1 METSK
6 IDSIL
11 EKLKVRNFPSKKWKD
26 GVRIDIPIVDVRKG
40 TEIDRDVIMER
51 MNRLPSR
58 GVVITEA
65 ISEEVPPEIP
75 KTKKISTI
83 QISKPG
89 LEKEPGEI
97 GLEKEPGEIGQ
108 EKEPGEIGLEKEP
121 GEIGEEKEPG
131 EIGEEKEPG
140 EPVPP
145 TKTTIRIKKP
155 AVTKKMTPVPVTAP
169 PEIIKMRTSPYYL
182 NNRKLFLQKINQLFE
197 PYMKELASMREEITC
212 GKLKAMGAKG
222 EQFELLMHQRVV
234 RDYINLLSPY
244 RGLLLYHGLGSGKSC
259 SSIAIAE
266 GMKSNRKVYV
276 MTPASLK
283 MNFFTELKRCGD
295 PLYKKNQH
303 WQFVST
309 VGQPDLQQS
318 LAKTFS
324 LSPDFITKK
333 KGVWTTSNDAEST
346 PNSSGDLRSPSES
359 VIGRL
364 SALRPNFSELTEDE
378 QHGVDDQLNQMIRA
392 KYTDIHYNA
401 PNLRNILVE
410 LSQNYT
416 KNPFDDTV
424 VIIDEAHNLVNRIVN
439 KVSKMPKRSTRVNE
453 KTPTSILLYEFL
465 MNASNA
471 RIVLLSGTP
480 IINTPSEIGVL
491 FNILRGY
498 IKTWTFPIHVNTTQ
512 KVTTETIRAM
522 MERENFKTMDFMEYS
537 QNRLTVTR
545 NPYGFINNKT
555 GTCEPSKKTTTTTRK
570 LPREVTVGGKTR
582 KKRVKLVEKH
592 GTEAPENP
600 EGFVDETKN
609 IDDPVPDGALYV
621 VPTDCTNTKSDKYEP
636 PFLGGAI
643 GDDSADP
650 QYRGMCLDETGN
662 MNDRVFVTKIRDI
675 LTKNGLEVTVVPRV
689 ELHKCLPDQTDA
701 FVQLFVDTDTGA
713 IKNSDMFVRRIL
725 GLTSYFKSAQEGLLP
740 SFVKTDEGEVYH
752 IVRTDMSDYQF
763 EEYASIRKEEY
774 EKEKTQQKMKKK
786 RGTPAPGGDGAELFK
801 DFTSTYR
808 IYSRACCNFAWPKP
822 PGRPIQPLSK
832 KEQVVDEQAVDESTM
847 VVEGGAGDNID
858 DMGEEQNA
866 DDSEE
871 AMEDMDYVTAM
882 QVLNDPKYLSI
893 GNLSMY
899 SSKFTAILERILD
912 DKNQG
917 LHLLYSSFR
926 TLEGIGILKL
936 ILLNNGFTEFKLK
949 KTADGDWDIDDGVTG
964 ADAGKPTFI
973 LYTGTESAEEK
984 EILRNVYN
992 GAWDVIPPIIAKKL
1006 EERDRDGKKNIMGK
1020 VIKLMM
1026 ITASGAEGINL
1037 KNTRFVHIVEPYWN
1051 MVRVDQVVGRARRI
1065 CSHEELP
1072 EEMRTVEVFVYL
1084 SVFSDKQ
1091 KTDRNYIDLMNR
1103 DVSRFDE
1110 SIPVTT
1116 DETLY
1121 EISLQK
1127 SRISQKILTVV
1138 KQSSVDCAL
1147 YNQPGTKSD
1156 ENLVCYGADMGILK
1170 DTDNEFL
1177 SYPTIDQDSQVQTKT
1192 VVKRTTVTYRDITMK
1207 GEKYHLN
1214 EATQEIYDHV
1224 TFMQG
1229 KKSGQRAE
1237 SLLGETMIPMGR
1249 LVKEGTKYKIV
1260 PI

>member
-1 METSK
+1 MRFDVIMETSK

-26 GVRIDIPIVDVRKG
+26 GVRIDIPIIDVRKG
-40 TEIDRDVIMER
+40 TDIDRDVILER
-51 MNRLPSR
+51 MNRLPAR
-58 GVVITEA
+58 GVVITET
-65 ISEEVPPEIP
+65 ISDKGLSASSLLTSQMALPPSKFEPTLPEIP

-83 QISKPG
+83 QISETG
-89 LEKEPGEI
+89 LEKEPGETGLEKEPSET
-97 GLEKEPGEIGQ
+97 GLEKEPGE
-108 EKEPGEIGLEKEP
+108 PG
-121 GEIGEEKEPG
+121 
-131 EIGEEKEPG
+131 EPG
-140 EPVPP
+140 EPVPA
-145 TKTTIRIKKP
+145 KKITIRIKKP
-155 AVTKKMTPVPVTAP
+155 AVTKKMTPGQVTAP

-197 PYMKELASMREEITC
+197 PYMKELANMSEEITC

-333 KGVWTTSNDAEST
+333 KGVWTTG
-346 PNSSGDLRSPSES
+346 SSGD
-359 VIGRL
+359 
-364 SALRPNFSELTEDE
+364 LRPNFSELTEDE

-439 KVSKMPKRSTRVNE
+439 KVSKMPKRSSTRVNE

-465 MNASNA
+465 MNATNA
-471 RIVLLSGTP
+471 RVVLLSGTP

-522 MERENFKTMDFMEYS
+522 MERENLKTMDFMEYS

-555 GTCEPSKKTTTTTRK
+555 GTCEPSKKTNTRK
-570 LPREVTVGGKTR
+570 LVAGGSTPGLKTR
-582 KKRVKLVEKH
+582 KKKVKLLEKH
-592 GTEAPENP
+592 DTELPETP
-600 EGFVDETKN
+600 EGFVDETQN
-609 IDDPVPDGALYV
+609 INDPVPENSRFLID
-621 VPTDCTNTKSDKYEP
+621 TDCTNTKSDKYEP

-650 QYRGMCLDETGN
+650 QYRGVCLDETGN
-662 MNDRVFVTKIRDI
+662 MNDRVFVSKIRDI
-675 LTKNGLEVTVVPRV
+675 LTKNGLEVTIVPRV

-701 FVQLFVDTDTGA
+701 FVQLFVDTDTGD

-740 SFVKTDEGEVYH
+740 SFVKTEEGEIYH

-786 RGTPAPGGDGAELFK
+786 RGTPAPGGEGAELFK

-808 IYSRACCNFAWPKP
+808 IYSRACCNFAWPNP

-832 KEQVVDEQAVDESTM
+832 KEQVVDEPAEQEG
-847 VVEGGAGDNID
+847 VVEGGAGEDIN
-858 DMGEEQNA
+858 DMGEEQNT

-871 AMEDMDYVTAM
+871 TVDDMDYVTAM

-936 ILLNNGFTEFKLK
+936 MLLNNGFAEFKLK
-949 KTADGDWDIDDGVTG
+949 KTSDGDWDIDETAVG

-1006 EERDRDGKKNIMGK
+1006 EERDRDGKKNIMGE
-1020 VIKLMM
+1020 VIKVMM

-1147 YNQPGTKSD
+1147 YNPPGSKSKSD

-1214 EATQEIYDHV
+1214 EATQEIYDHA

-1229 KKSGQRAE
+1229 KKSG
-1237 SLLGETMIPMGR
+1237 ETMVPMGR